1 MVGQRIFSLVCACV
15 CALCVKGAVSNYY
28 SPGDNSFQY
37 VCECRESIVLVACN
51 HSRLHYEYILRKYV
65 SVVCMSVC
73 CLIEIYVCVCEFWRP
88 FVCVTD

>member
-37 VCECRESIVLVACN
+37 VCASATEFLC
-51 HSRLHYEYILRKYV
+51 
-65 SVVCMSVC
+65 
-73 CLIEIYVCVCEFWRP
+73 VCVCVCVCVRVCVCVCVC
-88 FVCVTD
+88 VCVTAIITVLCAASYS